1 MTVLR
6 VLLVDDEPLAIE
18 GLALRLERIG
28 GIEIVGR
35 CRNGREAIR
44 MIREATPDLVLLDIE
59 MPGLGGLDVVRAFLG
74 DPAMPL
80 FVFVTAFDRYAVAAF
95 ETHAVDYLLKPVET
109 SRLEMALRT
118 ARERLAERA
127 AAAQNARLRDLLES
141 LTGQSI
147 APGEA
152 GSLSG
157 EETWPARL
165 EIRDRG
171 RTLLVE
177 VAAISHIEAAG
188 DYLCIHADGETH
200 IMRETMKTMERRLDP
215 ARFRRVHR
223 SAIVNLDMVTELVPH
238 SNGESFLTLRCGARL
253 KVSRSCKSAV
263 AQFLR

>member
-1 MTVLR
+1 MTTLR

-28 GIEIVGR
+28 GVEIVGR

-44 MIREATPDLVLLDIE
+44 TIREAAPDLVLLDIE
-59 MPGLGGLDVVRAFLG
+59 MPGLGGLDVVRSFLG
-74 DPAMPL
+74 DPAIPL

-118 ARERLAERA
+118 ARERLTQRA
-127 AAAQNARLRDLLES
+127 AAAQNVRLRDLLES
-141 LTGQSI
+141 LTGQSL
-147 APGEA
+147 A
-152 GSLSG
+152 LG
-157 EETWPARL
+157 EEERLAGEESWPSRL

-177 VAAISHIEAAG
+177 VAAIDHIEAAG
-188 DYLCIHADGETH
+188 DYLCIHAEGETH
-200 IMRETMKTMERRLDP
+200 IMRETMKAMERRLDP
-215 ARFRRVHR
+215 MRFRRVHR
-223 SAIVNLDMVTELVPH
+223 SAIVNLDRIAELVPH
-238 SNGESFLTLRCGARL
+238 SNGESFLTLKNGVRL

>member
-1 MTVLR
+1 MSGLR
-6 VLLVDDEPLAIE
+6 IMLVDDEPLAIE
-18 GLALRLERIG
+18 GLALRLEAVDD
-28 GIEIVGR
+28 IEIVAR

-44 MIREATPDLVLLDIE
+44 AIRDSAPDLVLLDIE

-95 ETHAVDYLLKPVET
+95 ETHAIDYLLKPVET

-127 AAAQNARLRDLLES
+127 ALGQNARLRDLLLS
-141 LTGQSI
+141 LTGERSGLGEI
-147 APGEA
+147 DAAAGEPGYA
-152 GSLSG
+152 
-157 EETWPARL
+157 TRL

-177 VAAISHIEAAG
+177 VASISHIEAAG
-188 DYLCIHADGETH
+188 DYLCIHAGGETH
-200 IMRETMKTMERRLDP
+200 VMRETMKAMERRLDP
-215 ARFRRVHR
+215 MHFRRIHR
-223 SAIVNLDMVTELVPH
+223 SAIVNLEHIRELVPH
-238 SNGESFLTLRCGARL
+238 RNGESFLTLQSGVRL